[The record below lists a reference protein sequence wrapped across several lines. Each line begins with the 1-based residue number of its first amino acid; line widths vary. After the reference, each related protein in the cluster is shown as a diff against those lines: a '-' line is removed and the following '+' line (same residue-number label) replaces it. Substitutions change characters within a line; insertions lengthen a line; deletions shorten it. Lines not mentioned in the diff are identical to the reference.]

1 MNYFAEHIKDLSDRS
16 EKRGIYTFSPF
27 LTLDEQ
33 SVLISMKKELC
44 LFTLFGGADGC
55 ERVRAR
61 FGSPEELGYEQPFPI
76 SCIGISPLNERFSDE
91 MSHRDILGAVMSLGL
106 ERSQIGDI
114 AVNGKRGFIFV
125 NSDKAEY
132 ICGELK
138 KIRHTD
144 VKCAVCEF
152 DSSETLRKTEK
163 ITVIAASQRLDC
175 IVGAVY
181 NLSRSDT
188 SELFASNRIF
198 INGKLIT
205 SPSAHPQSGDTVSVR
220 GKGRFVTLGEAA
232 KTKKGR
238 SVLDIEVFV

>member
-33 SVLISMKKELC
+33 SVLLSMRKELC
-44 LFTLFGGADGC
+44 TFSTFGGTDGC

-61 FGSPEELGYEQPFPI
+61 FGSPDELGYEQPFPI
-76 SCIGISPLNERFSDE
+76 VCIGISPLNDRFADDL
-91 MSHRDILGAVMSLGL
+91 SHRDILGAVMSLGL
-106 ERSQIGDI
+106 ERAQTGDI
-114 AVNGKRGFIFV
+114 AVRGKRAYVFV
-125 NSDKAEY
+125 NEDKAAY

-152 DSSETLRKTEK
+152 DPSEPLYKTEPM
-163 ITVIAASQRLDC
+163 TVIAASDRLDC

-181 NLSRSDT
+181 NLSRGDA

-198 INGKLIT
+198 INGRLIT
-205 SPSAHPQSGDTVSVR
+205 SPSARPQNGDIVSVR
-220 GKGRFVTLGEAA
+220 GKGRFVTRGETA

-238 SVLDIEVFV
+238 AVLLIEKYI